1 MVKIKFSPSGVIA
14 EVEKGTTILE
24 AARKVDVLIES
35 PCNAVGVCGKCKVKV
50 KPEQLSLLV
59 QGGKHQVTE
68 EEKAEGIVLAC
79 ASKVI
84 GDIDVELFA
93 ENQNK
98 TLKILSEGESF
109 DITINTFIKKK
120 FDGEKTL
127 VYGGDKVI
135 GEEAGNTTDKL
146 YGVVVDIGTTTVVSA
161 LIDMITGEELASV
174 SALNPQSLH
183 AQDVLSRIQFASD
196 EKGLQT
202 MYDGIIEE
210 IDKMI
215 DQISKEADV
224 DKEHIYEVIFSGN
237 TCMIHLA
244 TNVNPTSLGRYP
256 YDPQIRG
263 GNHVGAKE
271 HKINIS
277 SFGLIYLPPIISAYV
292 GPDITSGVLASRLQD
307 KTNVTLF
314 VDIGTNGEMVITN
327 HGKLSATST
336 AAGPAFEG
344 MNITYG
350 MRAAKGSIEIF
361 DIDENGEVSLKTI
374 GETPAVGICGS
385 GLLDIVGELVS
396 SKVIGKLGKIV
407 KPDKEGL
414 PSTLSE
420 RITVYEGKPA
430 FALEGEVVLT
440 QRDIRQVQLAKGAIR
455 SGIEFLM
462 KSKGVNASEVDE
474 VQIAGSFGYHLRAK
488 SLINLGLLPKEFEGK
503 VKFVGNTSN
512 SGGKAFL
519 LNTAYR
525 TEMEALVKEIQVVEL
540 ANGEDFDK
548 VFVASLNF

>member
-1 MVKIKFSPSGVIA
+1 MVKIRFAPSGVVA
-14 EVEKGTTILE
+14 EVEEGTTILE
-24 AARKVDVLIES
+24 AARKIGLLIES
-35 PCNAVGVCGKCKVKV
+35 PCNGMGVCGKCRVKV

-59 QGGKHQVTE
+59 QGGKHELPE
-68 EEKAEGIVLAC
+68 EDKAQGIVLAC
-79 ASKVI
+79 ASKVM
-84 GDIDVELFA
+84 GDIDVELFTKT
-93 ENQNK
+93 QNK
-98 TLKILSEGESF
+98 TLKILSEGQSF
-109 DITINTFIKKK
+109 DITIDTFIKKK
-120 FDGEKTL
+120 FDGQKTL

-135 GEEAGNTTDKL
+135 GEEEGDTTDKL

-161 LIDMITGEELASV
+161 LINMHTGEELASV
-174 SALNPQSLH
+174 SALNPQALH
-183 AQDVLSRIQFASD
+183 AQDVLSRIQFAS
-196 EKGLQT
+196 EPGGLKT
-202 MYDGIIEE
+202 MYDGITEE

-215 DQISKEADV
+215 DTICKEADV
-224 DKEHIYEVIFSGN
+224 DKKYVYEVIFSGN

-244 TNVNPTSLGRYP
+244 TNVDPTSLGRYP

-263 GNHVGAKE
+263 GNHVGAKD
-271 HKINIS
+271 HKLNIS
-277 SFGLIYLPPIISAYV
+277 PFGLIYLPPIISSYV

-307 KTNVTLF
+307 KDNVTLF

-327 HGKLSATST
+327 KGKLSASST

-350 MRAAKGSIEIF
+350 MRAAKGSIEVF
-361 DIDENGEVSLKTI
+361 DVDDEGKVSIKTI
-374 GETPAVGICGS
+374 GDAKAVGICGS
-385 GLLDIVGELVS
+385 GLLDIVGELVHC
-396 SKVIGKLGKIV
+396 KVINKLGKIV
-407 KPDKEGL
+407 KPDTKGL
-414 PSTLSE
+414 SSDLAS
-420 RITVYEGKPA
+420 RITTYEGKPA
-430 FALEGEVVLT
+430 FTLEGEVVLT

-455 SGIEFLM
+455 AGIEFLM
-462 KSKGVNASEVDE
+462 KSKGVTAEQVDE

-488 SLINLGLLPKEFEGK
+488 SLINLGLLPKEFDGK

-525 TEMEALVKEIQVVEL
+525 DEMEKLVKDIEVVEL